1 MIARQKQ
8 SPTNRTE
15 SGERERDRP
24 SSSVVTDRGGRFE
37 PLPAVTRTRFA
48 DQIYNHLFH
57 KIIAG
62 EFKEGDMLPSENDL
76 CALFCVSRP
85 VVRQALHR
93 LRSDGLVV
101 SRRGAGSFV
110 QPWPSLNVSSELI
123 AEKRRILF
131 DNLEIRRVIEPQ
143 AAVFAAARR
152 TKRDLAALRAAV
164 DQFEQAAIIEGSVS
178 DHLDFAFHRAVAVAT
193 DNPRFVDVIRLVE
206 FDVDVAVNLVR
217 YLTRIDHVERS
228 RAVHAEHAR
237 ILDAIER
244 KDPDGAGTAMRDHL
258 EKARLRLLESQP
270 GAVFGAGAERQDAK
284 MISSPR
290 RRGIDRGRA

>member
-8 SPTNRTE
+8 SPTNQTE
-15 SGERERDRP
+15 AGKRERDRP
-24 SSSVVTDRGGRFE
+24 LSSVVTDSSARFE
-37 PLPAVTRTRFA
+37 PLPAVTRTRFS

-76 CALFCVSRP
+76 CALFRVSRP
-85 VVRQALHR
+85 VVRQALQR

-110 QPWPSLNVSSELI
+110 QAWPSLNVSSELV

-164 DQFEQAAIIEGSVS
+164 DQFEQAAIIDGSVS

-244 KDPDGAGTAMRDHL
+244 KDPDGAGTAMREHL
-258 EKARLRLLESQP
+258 EKARLRLLDSQL
-270 GAVFGAGAERQDAK
+270 GVSSGAGVERQEAK
-284 MISSPR
+284 SFLTR
-290 RRGIDRGRA
+290 QRQGTDRDRA